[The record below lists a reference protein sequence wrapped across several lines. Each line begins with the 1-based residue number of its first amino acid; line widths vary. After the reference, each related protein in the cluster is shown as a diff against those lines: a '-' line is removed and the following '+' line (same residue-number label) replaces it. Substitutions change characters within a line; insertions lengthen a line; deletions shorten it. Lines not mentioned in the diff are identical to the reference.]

1 MKIITYHT
9 KIKFKNTTTWI
20 SENKQCK
27 PVKTAELLT
36 KFHPV
41 IATEFAYIVLGAG
54 WGGAV
59 WGSIPRTR
67 PILRVTLKI
76 TEK

>member
-1 MKIITYHT
+1 MKIITYHA

-36 KFHPV
+36 KFHQV
-41 IATEFAYIVLGAG
+41 IATEFAYRNVYCFGGGVGGSSLGFN
-54 WGGAV
+54 
-59 WGSIPRTR
+59 SQDQTNS
-67 PILRVTLKI
+67 
-76 TEK
+76 